1 MLERLLQFLKVF
13 WSFAKGAQDAF
24 VARLESS
31 SNLMVIVELHVF
43 LRGLEFNGWSG
54 GGSLRGWEQ
63 SWPATAMVCSWKAC
77 LPDMCAC
84 VVGHGPRS
92 LQPDHAAPSGY
103 AEIRW
108 NGHLAFI
115 SPAFRHS
122 SQINHV
128 VSQDVFAFPP
138 ILNPAISLLSAGPC
152 SFQFKS
158 FNLRHELGQR
168 AREGGSIFSSL
179 MFI

>member
-43 LRGLEFNGWSG
+43 CGVLSSMVGRVEVLFVAGNKVGQRRPWYVLGKLVSPTCALALLGMGLDRYNRIMQHRRDMRKSDGTDIWH
-54 GGSLRGWEQ
+54 SL
-63 SWPATAMVCSWKAC
+63 V
-77 LPDMCAC
+77 
-84 VVGHGPRS
+84 
-92 LQPDHAAPSGY
+92 
-103 AEIRW
+103 
-108 NGHLAFI
+108 
-115 SPAFRHS
+115 RHS

-168 AREGGSIFSSL
+168 AREGGSIFPP
-179 MFI
+179 